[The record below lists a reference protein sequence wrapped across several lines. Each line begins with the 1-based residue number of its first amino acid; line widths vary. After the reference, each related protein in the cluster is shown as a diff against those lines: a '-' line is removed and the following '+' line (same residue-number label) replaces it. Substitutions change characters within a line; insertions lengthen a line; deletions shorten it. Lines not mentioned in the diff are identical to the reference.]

1 MTSLIYINP
10 DFKFK
15 SFRLFIILLD
25 FLVRAIFTTPYIYFY
40 RGISIN
46 TEKDY
51 EAGIGRIVRLAIRDK
66 I

>member
-25 FLVRAIFTTPYIYFY
+25 FLVRAIFTTPYISFY

-51 EAGIGRIVRLAIRDK
+51 EAGIGWIVRLAIRDK